1 MDILR
6 GKIKKMLREYA
17 DLNELMST
25 YHYDSRLKERF
36 NQDITYPIVMST
48 PDQGKLRHEIVGS
61 YPLTEQERLTILDN
75 INTVESVDM
84 PDDSEYGIK
93 IYEYELSHSDL
104 DMESLDIDEKL
115 RIMKSI
121 YKGNSTLYLQ
131 DPLTKSTGDVLFMI
145 VQDQKMKTILYARSY
160 NLEDKYNHFTH
171 IYNMDEIWKL
181 KED

>member
-1 MDILR
+1 
-6 GKIKKMLREYA
+6 MLREYA
-17 DLNELMST
+17 DINELMST

-36 NQDITYPIVMST
+36 KQDITYPIVMST

-61 YPLTEQERLTILDN
+61 YPLNEQERLIILDN

-93 IYEYELSHSDL
+93 IYEYE
-104 DMESLDIDEKL
+104 SLEIDEKL

-131 DPLTKSTGDVLFMI
+131 DPETKSTGDVLFMI

-181 KED
+181 KDN